1 MLGIAKV
8 EGEIRVA
15 DELFE
20 PKGELRVESLRIG
33 EREWRREARA
43 ASVMVEN
50 ATIQDAT
57 TPPRFEG

>member
-1 MLGIAKV
+1 MLSAAYAMLGIAKV

-33 EREWRREARA
+33 EREWRREGRSAQAAPSLRA
-43 ASVMVEN
+43 
-50 ATIQDAT
+50 
-57 TPPRFEG
+57 